1 MESTLRAIKLTT
13 EPDDDRKAAVRRLQL
28 SGALRFLTA
37 GNDANSVS
45 RANEFGGTTTIS
57 TASRPDDAGFLVE
70 TSTVMSDSSGAVIKH
85 EFVRVWTRRD

>member
-1 MESTLRAIKLTT
+1 MESILRATKSTN
-13 EPDDDRKAAVRRLQL
+13 EPDEDRKAAVRRLQL

-37 GNDANSVS
+37 GNDANCI
-45 RANEFGGTTTIS
+45 RRTNEFGGTTTTS

-70 TSTVMSDSSGAVIKH
+70 TSTVMTDSSGAVIKH